1 MIRIGLIGTGF
12 AAQKRAEAFGNDDR
26 ATIVGVAGHRQQH
39 LTEFCHNYG
48 VTGVDSPEALLSD
61 PNIDLIVICN
71 VNAQHGDW
79 AQAALKAGKHVVVEY
94 PLALNPQQAEQI
106 INLAQQQNQLLHVEH
121 IELLGG
127 LHNAIREWLPEI
139 GDVFYARYSTI
150 NPQRPDPQ
158 RWSYHKQ
165 LFGFPFSGALSRLHR
180 FTNLFGKVEAV
191 TGYTRYWNRET
202 PHHYSACFNQAQLR
216 FQNGLLAD
224 IIYGKG
230 EVFWQRNRFFEL
242 HGDKGTLVF
251 DGNQGKLVRGDEQTP
266 IEVGTRRG
274 LFARDTQWV
283 LDNLTAHQSLYVNP
297 ESSYYATRVAD
308 AVRIAAE
315 TGQTVSMND

>member
-12 AAQKRAEAFGNDDR
+12 AAQKRAEAFSDDDR
-26 ATIVGVAGHRQQH
+26 ATIVGVAGNRQQH

-48 VTGVDSPEALLSD
+48 LTGVPSPEALLNNPD
-61 PNIDLIVICN
+61 IDLIVICN
-71 VNAQHGDW
+71 VNAQHGDL

-94 PLALNPQQAEQI
+94 PLALDPQQAEQI
-106 INLAQQQNQLLHVEH
+106 LNLAQQRNQLLHVEH

-139 GDVFYARYSTI
+139 GEVFYARYSTI
-150 NPQRPDPQ
+150 NPQCPAPKK
-158 RWSYHKQ
+158 WSYDKQ

-180 FTNLFGKVEAV
+180 FTNLFGKVQTV

-202 PHHYSACFNQAQLR
+202 PQQYLACLNQAQLR
-216 FQNGLLAD
+216 FQNGVLAD
-224 IIYGKG
+224 LIYGKG

-251 DGNQGKLVRGDEQTP
+251 DGNQGQLVRGDEQTP

-274 LFARDTQWV
+274 LFAKDTQLV
-283 LDNLTAHQSLYVNP
+283 LDHLTGDQPLYVNP
-297 ESSYYATRVAD
+297 DSSYYATRVAD

-315 TGQTVSMND
+315 TGQTVSLQ